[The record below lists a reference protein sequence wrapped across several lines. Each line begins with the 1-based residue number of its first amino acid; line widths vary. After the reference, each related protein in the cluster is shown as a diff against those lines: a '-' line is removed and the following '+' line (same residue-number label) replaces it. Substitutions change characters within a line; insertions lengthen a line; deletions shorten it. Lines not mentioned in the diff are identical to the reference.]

1 MRTPTPTATPSS
13 SAPSDASTSRLA
25 ASRDAAGAAASMPRP
40 SPVPEGARGLA
51 SVSRAWDAVRDYA
64 RRVWINSSEDDIF
77 FLAGGIAFNILLATV
92 PFVLL
97 VIAGLTYALDL
108 APDVSF
114 AEVSLL
120 LDRFLPPHREGPDAP
135 VHALLRDVIAS
146 RGALGAWS
154 AVTFIWFSTR
164 LFGSLRTVLA
174 EIFDIDTP
182 RGLIAGKWF
191 DVRMTV
197 ISTALLVA
205 YAGISTY
212 LALASSRGVTFLVQ
226 LGLRESVMGTVEYAV
241 GRLVAFVFIV
251 ASFWALYKYLP
262 HRRVRWQQALVGA
275 LASSILLEAA
285 RNVWSALTES
295 FNQAS
300 LYTGTL
306 YALVSLV
313 FWVYYA
319 ALIFIL
325 GAEVAQAHELR
336 RTRRLQHET
345 LN

>member
-1 MRTPTPTATPSS
+1 MSTPVPTATPPS
-13 SAPSDASTSRLA
+13 SAASDGATSRVTSPTA
-25 ASRDAAGAAASMPRP
+25 PAGATGWPDP
-40 SPVPEGARGLA
+40 SRLWA
-51 SVSRAWDAVRDYA
+51 AVRDYA
-64 RRVWINSSEDDIF
+64 RRVWVNSAEDDIF
-77 FLAGGIAFNILLATV
+77 FLAGGIAFNILLAAV

-97 VIAGLTYALDL
+97 VISGLIYALDL
-108 APDVSF
+108 SPDASF

-120 LDRFLPPHREGPDAP
+120 LDRFLPSHAEGPDAP
-135 VHALLRDVIAS
+135 VHVLLRDVIAS
-146 RGALGAWS
+146 RGALGAWG

-164 LFGSLRTVLA
+164 LFGSLRSVLA
-174 EIFDIDTP
+174 EVFDIETP
-182 RGLIAGKWF
+182 RGIIAGKWF

-197 ISTALLVA
+197 FSTTLLVA
-205 YAGISTY
+205 YAGLSTY
-212 LALASSRGVTFLVQ
+212 LALASSRGVSFLVQ
-226 LGLRESVMGTVEYAV
+226 LGLRESVMGGLEYAV

-262 HRRVRWQQALVGA
+262 HRRVRWQQAMVGA
-275 LASSILLEAA
+275 VASSLLLEVA
-285 RNVWSALTES
+285 RNAWAALTRS
-295 FNQAS
+295 FNMAS
-300 LYTGTL
+300 LYEGTL

-325 GAEVAQAHELR
+325 GAELSQAHELR